1 MYSTTKCK
9 AESPIGGAF
18 YRPETGTMREPRRAI
33 VVSIVLA
40 TLITIAAS
48 IHDGTVASRWS
59 NALGFLLGGL
69 AGTFVGER
77 LERFGE
83 RIAATRIAWLQM
95 AIIAFLFV
103 GIVSWQALPAYCQ
116 LPVSFAMGIV
126 IVAAMVYI
134 QHLRMRLP

>member
-1 MYSTTKCK
+1 
-9 AESPIGGAF
+9 
-18 YRPETGTMREPRRAI
+18 MRDSRRTILAAI
-33 VVSIVLA
+33 AVA
-40 TLITIAAS
+40 TLITIVTS
-48 IHDGTVASRWS
+48 IHDGTVASRWA

-69 AGTFVGER
+69 AGTFIGEH

-116 LPVSFAMGIV
+116 VPVSFAMGVV
-126 IVAAMVYI
+126 IVAATVYI
-134 QHLRMRLP
+134 QRLRMRLP